1 MNRPIIGM
9 LVSWCNGHLLIALRT
24 DRRVAAVGLDK
35 LGRSFQ
41 YALAGLVYA
50 LQTQRNVR
58 IHLIAAII
66 VLGAGLY
73 FRISSR
79 DFVLLFF
86 AITLVLM
93 AEMFNTALEKAV
105 DLFVQEYS
113 HLAKIAKDAAAGAV
127 LVTALN
133 ALVVG
138 YVVFYPRLAS
148 LAPCA
153 GRAKVAPLLV
163 TLTAFSLV
171 FLLTVAGKA
180 WGGRDNVKEK
190 WLPGGRAALAFAGG
204 TALILLTGEL
214 LVATIA
220 LFLVLLAVYG
230 GPGPESRTLAG
241 VISGAL
247 LGILVTLAVFKL
259 AGW

>member
-1 MNRPIIGM
+1 M
-9 LVSWCNGHLLIALRT
+9 
-24 DRRVAAVGLDK
+24 GLDK

-113 HLAKIAKDAAAGAV
+113 HLAKIAKDAAAGGGACDCPECPCREAM
-127 LVTALN
+127 LSSIPGWPAL
-133 ALVVG
+133 
-138 YVVFYPRLAS
+138 PR
-148 LAPCA
+148 
-153 GRAKVAPLLV
+153 
-163 TLTAFSLV
+163 
-171 FLLTVAGKA
+171 
-180 WGGRDNVKEK
+180 
-190 WLPGGRAALAFAGG
+190 ALA
-204 TALILLTGEL
+204 
-214 LVATIA
+214 
-220 LFLVLLAVYG
+220 
-230 GPGPESRTLAG
+230 GPR
-241 VISGAL
+241 
-247 LGILVTLAVFKL
+247 
-259 AGW
+259 

>member
-1 MNRPIIGM
+1 
-9 LVSWCNGHLLIALRT
+9 
-24 DRRVAAVGLDK
+24 VAAVGLDK

-41 YALAGLVYA
+41 YAVAGLVYA
-50 LQTQRNVR
+50 LKTQRNVR
-58 IHLIAAII
+58 IHFMAAII
-66 VLGAGLY
+66 VLGAGQY
-73 FRISSR
+73 FRVSSR

-93 AEMFNTALEKAV
+93 AELFNTALEKAV

-113 HLAKIAKDAAAGAV
+113 HLAKVAKDAAAGAV

-138 YVVFYPRLAS
+138 CVVFYPRLAGI
-148 LAPCA
+148 APGA
-153 GRAKVAPLLV
+153 DRAKGVPLLV
-163 TLTAFSLV
+163 TLAAFMLV
-171 FLLTVAGKA
+171 FLLNLAGKA
-180 WGGRDNVKEK
+180 WASGDNVKGS
-190 WLPGGRAALAFAGG
+190 WLPGGRTALAFAGG
-204 TALILLTGEL
+204 TALTLLTGDL
-214 LVATIA
+214 LAATIA
-220 LFLVLLAVYG
+220 LFLVLLAAYG

-241 VISGAL
+241 FISGAL